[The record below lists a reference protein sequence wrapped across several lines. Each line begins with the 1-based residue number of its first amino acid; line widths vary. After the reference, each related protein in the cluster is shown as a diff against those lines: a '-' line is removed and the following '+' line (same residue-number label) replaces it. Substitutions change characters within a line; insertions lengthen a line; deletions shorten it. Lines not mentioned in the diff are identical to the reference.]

1 MFRKLAR
8 LRDSGFGS
16 IPTVSLLFAVLAISG
31 LAQSSNATLSGA
43 VTDPAGAVVAGA
55 ELTLTNTATNSEA
68 KFTSNERG
76 EFTFR
81 NLTPGTYDLK
91 VSKSGF
97 QNYLQKGIVLT
108 INGISRADVR
118 LQVGGQTETITVTA
132 DV

>member
-55 ELTLTNTATNSEA
+55 ELTLTNTATNFEA
-68 KFTSNERG
+68 KFTANERG

-91 VSKSGF
+91 VGKSGF
-97 QNYLQKGIVLT
+97 QNYVQKGIILT
-108 INGISRADVR
+108 INAVGRVDV
-118 LQVGGQTETITVTA
+118 
-132 DV
+132 